1 MITIS
6 SEKGQIKIEGA
17 VNTMRYDADKV
28 TYEVDG
34 IIFRILYDGKKVLG
48 RPLSRYDAMATM
60 QDLIN
65 HFDTVKATALQQA
78 AQNADRTIP
87 IVTAISPS
95 VFSVNQTVNVA
106 FEGDNFSYDSQVEIT
121 GATVTN
127 VQVLSPNKI
136 TADVAFPSTAG
147 SLPLNVTNGKSSSN
161 VWGIVAVDVVDIPA
175 GASQLLQSSLS
186 VNPNKY
192 FGDVYARSVR
202 SGRNP
207 ALAFDGNNNTFIE
220 RDSNDNNDG
229 WFFGIIMSQPTL
241 IERMA
246 VSTRRGSTNLLLQ
259 GSNDTTN
266 IADGTWTDIATY
278 STFYPIE
285 QRISGIHIYRA
296 FRFVYPNGAIAS
308 SARVGVREAFLT
320 GKQ

>member
-1 MITIS
+1 MIDIS
-6 SEKGQIKIEGA
+6 NQQGRIRIEG
-17 VNTMRYDADKV
+17 VGNPMVYEPDRV
-28 TYEVDG
+28 TYQVDG
-34 IIFRILYDGKKVLG
+34 IIFRILLDGRKVLG
-48 RPLSRYDAMATM
+48 RPHTMYNNAATI

-65 HFDTVKATALQQA
+65 HFVAVKDAALLDAARAT
-78 AQNADRTIP
+78 DRTIP
-87 IVTAISPS
+87 IVTSISPS
-95 VFSVNQTVNVA
+95 VFSVNQAVNVT
-106 FEGDNFSYDSQVEIT
+106 FEGDNFSYDSQVEIA

-127 VQVLSPNKI
+127 VQVVSPNKM
-136 TADVAFPSTAG
+136 TADVVFPPTAST
-147 SLPLNVTNGKSSSN
+147 LPLNVTNGKSSSN
-161 VWGIVAVDVVDIPA
+161 VWGIMTVDVVDIPA

-192 FGDVYARSVR
+192 IGDVYARSVR
-202 SGRNP
+202 SGRSP

-246 VSTRRGSTNLLLQ
+246 ISTRRGSTNLLLQ

-266 IADGTWTDIATY
+266 ITDGAWTDIATY

-296 FRFVYPNGAIAS
+296 FRIVYPNGAIAS